1 MSLAK
6 AQPRAFIDFYAG
18 NGISPVAQDI
28 SDLARHFRRR
38 DSLYRFLGLPPSF
51 VRGRSAIE
59 FGPGSGHNALFTA
72 SLGPSRYVLV
82 DANPKGL
89 SDTRRLLGEHRLDG
103 PCEIVESLFEDF
115 ASDERFDLVLA
126 EGLLSFQR
134 APEALLAALA
144 RFVRPGGLLFITTM
158 SPLSYLAEIARRLMR
173 DALVAP
179 NAPPEEQLAALRP
192 LLAPHL
198 AHLPGRS
205 RPLDDWLL
213 DNIVQP
219 IYGELLSAPRA
230 IAALAAEFDLH
241 GGSPRYFTD
250 LRWYKDV
257 AGEDRGFNA
266 VGVAEYRRRAAN
278 MADCRLDLPPHDEA
292 FGAALERDAE
302 AVWTA
307 MQALE
312 LEGRKAAFEDAVCGI
327 EQIAERLTSAAPET
341 AAAFAE
347 AAERLAAGGPFEDM
361 TRFPALWGR
370 GQQYLSFIRRGK

>member
-1 MSLAK
+1 MSLVQ

-51 VRGRSAIE
+51 VRGRSVIE

-89 SDTRRLLGEHRLDG
+89 ADTRRLLGEHGAAG
-103 PCEIVESLFEDF
+103 PCEVVESLFEDF
-115 ASDERFDLVLA
+115 ATDERFDLVLA

-134 APEALLAALA
+134 APEKLLAALA

-173 DALVAP
+173 DALIAP
-179 NAPPEEQLAALRP
+179 DAAAAEQLAVLRP
-192 LLAPHL
+192 LLTPHL

-205 RPLDDWLL
+205 RSIDDWLL
-213 DNIVQP
+213 DNVVQP
-219 IYGELLSAPRA
+219 IYGELLSVPRA
-230 IAALAAEFDLH
+230 IGALAGEFDLH

-257 AGEDRGFNA
+257 AGEERGFNA
-266 VGVAEYRRRAAN
+266 VGVTEYRRRAAN
-278 MADCRLDLPPHDEA
+278 MADFRLDLPPHEEA
-292 FGAALERDAE
+292 FGAALERDAD
-302 AVWTA
+302 AVWAA
-307 MQALE
+307 MQSLE
-312 LEGRKAAFEDAVCGI
+312 LDGRRDAFEDAVCGI
-327 EQIAERLTSAAPET
+327 EQISERLAAVAPDT
-341 AAAFAE
+341 AAALAE

-370 GQQYLSFIRRGK
+370 GQQYLSFIRRAG

>member
-28 SDLARHFRRR
+28 SDLGRHFRRR
-38 DSLYRFLGLPPSF
+38 DSLYRFLGLPPAF
-51 VRGRSAIE
+51 LRGRTVIE

-72 SLGPSRYVLV
+72 SLEPSRYVLV

-89 SDTRRLLGEHRLDG
+89 ADTRRLLAERGLDE
-103 PCEIVESLFEDF
+103 PCEVVESLFENF
-115 ASDERFDLVLA
+115 TTDERFDLVVA

-134 APEALLAALA
+134 SPEKLLTALA

-173 DALVAP
+173 DALIAP
-179 NAPPEEQLAALRP
+179 DAPAMEQLAALRP
-192 LLAPHL
+192 LLGPHL

-205 RPLDDWLL
+205 RPVDDWLL
-213 DNIVQP
+213 DNVVQP

-230 IAALAAEFDLH
+230 IAALAGEFDLH

-257 AGEDRGFNA
+257 AGEERGFNA
-266 VGVAEYRRRAAN
+266 IGISEYRRRAAN
-278 MADCRLDLPPHDEA
+278 MADHRLDLPPHDEA
-292 FGAALERDAE
+292 FGEELEREAE

-312 LEGRKAAFEDAVCGI
+312 LEGRRDAFDDGACGI
-327 EQIAERLTSAAPET
+327 EQIAQRLKPVAPET

-370 GQQYLSFIRRGK
+370 GQQYLSFIRRAG

>member
-1 MSLAK
+1 MSLVQ

-51 VRGRSAIE
+51 VRGRSVIE

-72 SLGPSRYVLV
+72 SLEPSRYVLV
-82 DANPKGL
+82 DANPRGL
-89 SDTRRLLGEHRLDG
+89 ADTRRLLGQHGAG

-115 ASDERFDLVLA
+115 ATDERFDLVLA

-134 APEALLAALA
+134 APEKLLCALA

-173 DALVAP
+173 DSLIAP
-179 NAPPEEQLAALRP
+179 DAAAAEQLAVLRP
-192 LLAPHL
+192 LLTPHL
-198 AHLPGRS
+198 VHLPGRS
-205 RPLDDWLL
+205 RSADDWLL
-213 DNIVQP
+213 DNVVQP
-219 IYGELLSAPRA
+219 IYGELLSVPRA
-230 IAALAAEFDLH
+230 IQALAGEFDLH
-241 GGSPRYFTD
+241 GASPRYFTD

-257 AGEDRGFNA
+257 AEEERGFNA
-266 VGVAEYRRRAAN
+266 VGIAEYHRRATN
-278 MADCRLDLPPHDEA
+278 MADFRLELPPHDEA

-307 MQALE
+307 MQEFE
-312 LEGRKAAFEDAVCGI
+312 LEGRRRSFEDAVCGI
-327 EQIAERLTSAAPET
+327 EHIGERLAAIAPET
-341 AAAFAE
+341 AAGFAE
-347 AAERLAAGGPFEDM
+347 VAERLAAGGPFEDL

-370 GQQYLSFIRRGK
+370 GQQYLSFIRRAA

>member
-6 AQPRAFIDFYAG
+6 AQPRAFVDFYAG
-18 NGISPVAQDI
+18 HGISPVAQDI
-28 SDLARHFRRR
+28 SDLGRHFRRR

-51 VRGRSAIE
+51 VRGRSVIE

-72 SLGPSRYVLV
+72 SLAPARYVLV

-89 SDTRRLLGEHRLDG
+89 ADTRLLLHHRGLDG
-103 PCEIVESLFEDF
+103 PCEIIESLFENF
-115 ASDERFDLVLA
+115 ATDERFDLVLA

-134 APEALLAALA
+134 APEKLLCALA

-173 DALVAP
+173 DVLVAAD
-179 NAPPEEQLAALRP
+179 APPGEQLAVLRP

-198 AHLPGRS
+198 ERLPGRS
-205 RPLDDWLL
+205 RPVDDWLL
-213 DNIVQP
+213 DNVVQP

-257 AGEDRGFNA
+257 AGEERGFNEI
-266 VGVAEYRRRAAN
+266 GLAEYRRRAAN
-278 MADCRLDLPPHDEA
+278 MADHRLELPPHEEA
-292 FGAALERDAE
+292 FGASLEREAD

-307 MQALE
+307 MQRLE
-312 LEGRKAAFEDAVCGI
+312 LDAEADALEDAVRGI
-327 EQIAERLTSAAPET
+327 ERVAELLKAVAPET

-347 AAERLAAGGPFEDM
+347 AAERLGAGGPFDDM

-370 GQQYLSFIRRGK
+370 GQQYLSFIRREP